1 MSYVLGTDIGTGS
14 IKAVA
19 IALDGRPID
28 SLQEDYP
35 LTPSTP
41 GRSEQDPLLLFDT
54 WMNVVR
60 TLIEKL
66 GRPPECI
73 SFSSAMH
80 GLMAVDENGE
90 PITPLITWSD
100 LRAADEAAALRA
112 LPAGED
118 IYNHTG
124 TPIHAMSP
132 LCKLAWLRRNKP
144 EIFRR
149 AHRFIAIKEFI
160 WHRLFGEFAIDHS
173 IASATGLF
181 DSEKKDWY
189 ASALGYAG
197 ITPDKLSRPVPTT
210 YLKKECT
217 PALADKLRITGTVSF
232 CIGASD
238 GCLASLGT
246 DALDPGT
253 AAVTIGTSGAVRV
266 ALDRPLR
273 RWPAMPFSYV
283 LDEKIFICGGPV
295 NNGGNIVHWLL
306 RQFCNGETDY
316 DRLFAEAE
324 GVAPG
329 AEGLVFL
336 PYLHGERAPVWD
348 EQSCGVYFGIG
359 PQHGR
364 AHFIRAALEG
374 ICFGLR
380 QVLGLLEEKGAKV
393 EELCVSGGFVRSPFW
408 LQLLSDST
416 QKSLRITATAD
427 ASATGA
433 ALLALGA
440 LGYKINKGEDEGTR
454 IRPQAVGAYDKN
466 FALYSRLYPALKEVM
481 HER

>member
-14 IKAVA
+14 VKAVA
-19 IALDGRPID
+19 IALNGRLLG

-35 LTPSTP
+35 SGPSTP
-41 GRSEQDPLLLFDT
+41 GRNEQEPLLLFQT
-54 WMNVVR
+54 WLTAVR
-60 TLIEKL
+60 TLIERM
-66 GRPPECI
+66 GRPPDCI
-73 SFSSAMH
+73 SFSSSMH
-80 GLMAVDENGE
+80 GIMAVDEKGE
-90 PITPLITWSD
+90 PLTPLITWSD
-100 LRAADEAAALRA
+100 LRAAGEASALRA

-132 LCKLAWLRRNKP
+132 LCKLVWLRRNEP
-144 EIFRR
+144 ELFQRT
-149 AHRFIAIKEFI
+149 HRFIAIKEFI
-160 WHRLFGEFAIDHS
+160 WHRLFGEFAVDQS

-181 DSEKKDWY
+181 DIETKNWY
-189 ASALGYAG
+189 GPALDYAG
-197 ITPDKLSRPVPTT
+197 ITPDRLSRPVPTG
-210 YLKKECT
+210 YLKKGCT
-217 PALADKLRITGTVSF
+217 PALADQLRITGAVSF

-246 DALDPGT
+246 DALSPGT
-253 AAVTIGTSGAVRV
+253 AAVTIGTSGAVRL

-273 RWPAMPFSYV
+273 RWPAMPFSYI

-295 NNGGNIVHWLL
+295 NNGGNTVHWLL
-306 RQFCNGETDY
+306 RRFCNGETDY
-316 DRLFAEAE
+316 DKLFAEAQS
-324 GVAPG
+324 VAPG

-380 QVLGLLEEKGAKV
+380 QVLELLEEEGAQV
-393 EELCVSGGFVRSPFW
+393 EELCVSGGFVRSRFW
-408 LQLLSDST
+408 LQLLADT
-416 QKSLRITATAD
+416 TRKSLRITATAD

-433 ALLALGA
+433 AWLALEA
-440 LGYKINKGEDEGTR
+440 LGHTIDKKQDEGKR
-454 IRPQAVGAYDKN
+454 VEPQAVDAYEKN
-466 FALYSRLYPALKEVM
+466 FTIYSRLYPALKAVM